1 MYVDLV
7 SHSFTEFTCQIAV
20 ARTSNAVLNRS
31 GESGHPCLF
40 PEFTEKAFSFLPLPG
55 MLRFMGS
62 QRVRHDW
69 ATELNWDVSMLL
81 LLFSHLVV
89 SDSLWPHGLQNA
101 RLPCPSL
108 SPRVCS
114 NSCPLS
120 WWCHLNLYCPLLL
133 LASVFPR
140 IRVFSSDLAL
150 CIRWPKYWSFSISPH
165 TAGEDSW
172 EFLGQQGD

>member
-69 ATELNWDVSMLL
+69 ATELNWDVSMLW

-89 SDSLWPHGLQNA
+89 SDSLWPHGLQHS

-108 SPRVCS
+108 SPRVYS

-120 WWCHLNLYCPLLL
+120 LWCHPTI
-133 LASVFPR
+133 SSSIIP
-140 IRVFSSDLAL
+140 FSS
-150 CIRWPKYWSFSISPH
+150 CPQSFPVSRSFLVSQLFTSDGQSIGASASISIFPMNIQ
-165 TAGEDSW
+165 DW
-172 EFLGQQGD
+172 FP